1 MKYFQS
7 LFSHWSTYA
16 VPLGAVITFLQ
27 PSLNAYITAY
37 PHATAAVLIGAA
49 LAAFHATSPKDASV
63 VKAADQQ

>member
-16 VPLGAVITFLQ
+16 GAVGAVIVFLQ
-27 PSLNAYITAY
+27 PSLNAYTASH

-49 LAAFHATSPKDASV
+49 LAAYHATAPKD
-63 VKAADQQ
+63 KQ